1 MKSKVFVISLIVSFS
16 ILLWVFVSFSGEYSI
31 ILNFPVEVSNIP
43 ENHSISL
50 ISANDVS
57 LRLKGQGWQLV
68 QHTLGRDPKF
78 FIASPNQAGENEIS
92 VRNALELN
100 SWLATSL
107 QLTEINPEK
116 IKIGLE
122 KRKTKKVEIIPV
134 VSLTFKP
141 GYGLVSQVKIEPDSV
156 EISGPE
162 SIIDEIE
169 IINTKSKGLSNLE
182 SETSFSLQ
190 LEKRKFVEISDKE
203 CKIIVDVQKI
213 VDKNFDD
220 LLVQTKNIPSRYELM
235 LAPQKISLTLRGGI
249 SQLSKMKN
257 EDLNVFVNFEQAIN
271 DTVGSV
277 EPVIEIP
284 EFTSLIDIK
293 PNRLEYIIKKY

>member
-31 ILNFPVEVSNIP
+31 ILNIPVEVSNIP
-43 ENHSISL
+43 ETHSISL

-78 FIASPNQAGENEIS
+78 LIASPNQTGENEIS

-116 IKIGLE
+116 INIGLE

-156 EISGPE
+156 EITGPE

-190 LEKRKFVEISDKE
+190 LEKRKFVEISDNE

-220 LLVQTKNIPSRYELM
+220 LFVQTKNIPSRYELM

-257 EDLNVFVNFEQAIN
+257 EDLNIFVNFEQAIN